1 MNSRWAQT
9 CRAAAYSPDYCSHI
23 IHFSQQVGHMR
34 QGHNLGLV
42 RQQLLQVIDGGGERR
57 AVLDLPKLD

>member
-1 MNSRWAQT
+1 
-9 CRAAAYSPDYCSHI
+9 
-23 IHFSQQVGHMR
+23 MR